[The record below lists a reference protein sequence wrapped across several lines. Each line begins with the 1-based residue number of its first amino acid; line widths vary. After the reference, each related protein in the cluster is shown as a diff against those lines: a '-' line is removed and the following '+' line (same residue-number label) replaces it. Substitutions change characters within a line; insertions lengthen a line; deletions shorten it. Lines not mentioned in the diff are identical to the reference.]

1 MYRKIKNIFFLII
14 FFNFVFL
21 VTKYYFSEQNV
32 IFTNKSRS
40 SYLSALND
48 DKNNLPVL
56 ENDTSNII
64 VYINDLLFNSYLEI
78 RKLPYA
84 KLLFEQTF
92 LFIISFTSIGSLSKE
107 TVAPNSDFATFFIRV
122 EANSLKRTIPPGK
135 CQPGP

>member
-1 MYRKIKNIFFLII
+1 MYKKIKNIFFLII
-14 FFNFVFL
+14 FFNFVFF

-64 VYINDLLFNSYLEI
+64 VYINDLDDLKKKKKKWFWE
-78 RKLPYA
+78 KL
-84 KLLFEQTF
+84 
-92 LFIISFTSIGSLSKE
+92 ISNKNE
-107 TVAPNSDFATFFIRV
+107 
-122 EANSLKRTIPPGK
+122 
-135 CQPGP
+135 

>member
-1 MYRKIKNIFFLII
+1 MYKKIKNIFFLII
-14 FFNFVFL
+14 FFNFIFF

-64 VYINDLLFNSYLEI
+64 VYINDLEDLKKK
-78 RKLPYA
+78 RKNG
-84 KLLFEQTF
+84 F
-92 LFIISFTSIGSLSKE
+92 
-107 TVAPNSDFATFFIRV
+107 
-122 EANSLKRTIPPGK
+122 GK
-135 CQPGP
+135 N